1 MRRAVRAIVVKDGQL
16 LVMHRNKF
24 GHEYYCL
31 VGGGIDAGETPEQ
44 ALARELHEE
53 SGIQVAN
60 PRLVIIEETGNLF
73 GTQYVYLCDFV
84 AGEPALHPD
93 SEEAQIHALGKN
105 LHTPM
110 WLPIDA
116 LATVAEF
123 RTEPMRQA
131 VLDGFKNGF
140 DPTNPVT
147 IHSN

>member
-31 VGGGIDAGETPEQ
+31 VGGGIDPGETPEQ

-60 PRLVIIEETGNLF
+60 PRLVIIEEAGNPF

-84 AGEPALHPD
+84 AGEPALHPE
-93 SEEAQIHALGKN
+93 SEEAQIHAMGQN

-110 WLPIDA
+110 WLSIEA
-116 LATVAEF
+116 LASAPEF
-123 RTEPMRQA
+123 RTEQMRQA
-131 VLDGFKNGF
+131 VLDGLRHGF
-140 DPTNPVT
+140 EPANPVT